1 MPSVERFIVLTNDGH
16 MQDTPLKGAVS
27 SERLIDT
34 HSADVRWGGFDERI
48 ACGLCY
54 TSGTTG
60 NPKGVL
66 YSHRSN
72 FLHTLVTLQTDVMG
86 LSVRDT
92 VLVVVPMFHAN
103 AWGLPFSAP
112 AAGAKLVMPGPKMD
126 GASILELLETEQVTF
141 SAAVPTRLAD
151 AAAILEGHGREADQP
166 QSGW

>member
-1 MPSVERFIVLTNDGH
+1 
-16 MQDTPLKGAVS
+16 
-27 SERLIDT
+27 
-34 HSADVRWGGFDERI
+34 
-48 ACGLCY
+48 
-54 TSGTTG
+54 
-60 NPKGVL
+60 
-66 YSHRSN
+66 
-72 FLHTLVTLQTDVMG
+72 
-86 LSVRDT
+86 VRDT

-112 AAGAKLVMPGPKMD
+112 AAGAKLVIPGPKMD